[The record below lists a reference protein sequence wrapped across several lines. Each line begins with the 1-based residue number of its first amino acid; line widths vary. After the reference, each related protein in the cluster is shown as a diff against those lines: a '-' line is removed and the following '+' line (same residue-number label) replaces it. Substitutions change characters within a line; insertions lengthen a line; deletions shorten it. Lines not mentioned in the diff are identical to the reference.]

1 MWGLSGPHRGAS
13 PRINLAKQRQT
24 LLMLRKPNSFG
35 FNPAR
40 LVRLGGSSVRQTSD
54 LEPKP
59 TDFGRI
65 GLQVTTSQIQDMA

>member
-1 MWGLSGPHRGAS
+1 
-13 PRINLAKQRQT
+13 
-24 LLMLRKPNSFG
+24 MLRKPNSFG

>member
-1 MWGLSGPHRGAS
+1 
-13 PRINLAKQRQT
+13 
-24 LLMLRKPNSFG
+24 MLRKPNSFG

-65 GLQVTTSQIQDMA
+65 GLQVTTSQIQDMAQFHDTGSSRRVPYALWKAAL